1 MAPGRSCIAVG
12 LSHCNDY
19 REANP
24 LKLGAEHVPLPC
36 SLLELVLDR
45 YAEPPGIGS
54 NPHPMQL
61 DELLEYL
68 KSIENFNL
76 SPWVAIVG
84 QTEAIGDP
92 ATPSR
97 EQVAILR
104 WLGKALEIWEKQ
116 YPLEGRIA
124 AQVRR
129 LKPLSAA
136 LAITDPRFMQ
146 PGAHPL
152 HQLLDNIQARAI
164 GWQSRLDRVGTILEQ
179 QVTSAVDQSRRWFD
193 NRSADLAG
201 ICAEFSAAAE
211 RDQARAQRM
220 VQRVVETETGKV
232 RTASAKQEAARMINA
247 LLEKYPAP
255 EEIGEFIKG
264 PWYTS
269 AQLLLLKLGPDSAQW
284 EEMSATTETLLDS
297 LQSLDEAQEARRQ
310 HIFAVVTQ
318 LPREMRR
325 WLLSLHHDTEAVNE
339 AMGLVE
345 RAHLR
350 ILRHQPLEL
359 QHIAPLIA
367 DGENVNADEER
378 SPSTLKNW
386 QEGQWFSVD
395 SDEGILRVQLALK
408 VAQSQQ
414 LLFTNMAGIKV
425 LQLSYAQFSRY
436 LEEGKAK
443 ALHSGAS
450 FSLCL
455 AYAVGIDSVE
465 ILDALV
471 SALTEAEPAS
481 GPSHEPEPQPAQAS
495 GTKPN
500 FEQESDPLPMLE
512 QESELELELEPES
525 QLAPVPAQEPS
536 EHNDSQHHLQ
546 ELLGLNSSTEAPRES
561 WDLSRQPPVDKKP
574 WSSGGFLIEQAE
586 EIKSRGG
593 FLDQQSTDISIGAD
607 QLAGQ
612 EKNSDASAGYLTE
625 NVRDNDAGIG
635 HFTEQEPERQ
645 VKLRM
650 GTWLGF
656 HDGETPLMA
665 RLAVH
670 DPEEGYYIFVNR
682 NGVKMRQVSSEELLK
697 LIDTGLVDILETNS
711 NFRDD
716 VTEVRKKLD
725 Q

>member
-1 MAPGRSCIAVG
+1 
-12 LSHCNDY
+12 
-19 REANP
+19 
-24 LKLGAEHVPLPC
+24 
-36 SLLELVLDR
+36 
-45 YAEPPGIGS
+45 
-54 NPHPMQL
+54 MQL
-61 DELLEYL
+61 DELLGYL
-68 KSIENFNL
+68 KNIDNFNL

-116 YPLEGRIA
+116 FPLEGRLA

-136 LAITDPRFMQ
+136 LAIMDPNFMQ
-146 PGAHPL
+146 PGTHPL
-152 HQLLDNIQARAI
+152 HQLLDNIQTRAI
-164 GWQSRLDRVGTILEQ
+164 GWQLRLDRAGTILEQ
-179 QVTSAVDQSRRWFD
+179 QVTRAVDQSREWFD
-193 NRSADLAG
+193 NKSTDLGG

-220 VQRVVETETGKV
+220 VQRVAEAEAGKV
-232 RTASAKQEAARMINA
+232 KTAAAKQEASRVINA

-255 EEIGEFIKG
+255 VEIGEFIKG

-269 AQLLLLKLGPDSAQW
+269 AQLLLLKFGSDSEHWQI
-284 EEMSATTETLLDS
+284 MSATTETLLDS
-297 LQSLDEAQEARRQ
+297 LQSLEETQETRRQ
-310 HIFAVVTQ
+310 YIFEVVTQ
-318 LPREMRR
+318 LPKEMRR

-350 ILRHQPLEL
+350 ILRRQPLEL
-359 QHIAPLIA
+359 QHIEPIVVE
-367 DGENVNADEER
+367 GEHFNGGKETNPNA
-378 SPSTLKNW
+378 LKTW

-395 SDEGILRVQLALK
+395 GDEGIVRVQLVLK
-408 VAQSQQ
+408 VEQSQQ

-425 LQLSYAQFSRY
+425 LQLSFAQFGRL
-436 LEEGKAK
+436 LELNKVK
-443 ALHSGAS
+443 ALYSGAS

-471 SALTEAEPAS
+471 NALAQSEPVPSPRFEAEP
-481 GPSHEPEPQPAQAS
+481 EPEPA
-495 GTKPN
+495 
-500 FEQESDPLPMLE
+500 
-512 QESELELELEPES
+512 LEPES
-525 QLAPVPAQEPS
+525 APEP
-536 EHNDSQHHLQ
+536 D
-546 ELLGLNSSTEAPRES
+546 
-561 WDLSRQPPVDKKP
+561 PVDETSEQEEAQHPTPSQQEIQSNAEAHADRQDPGKQRPVGKKTGG
-574 WSSGGFLIEQAE
+574 SGGFLIEQAE
-586 EIKSRGG
+586 AIKARGG
-593 FLDQQSTDISIGAD
+593 YLLQPVAHPETGAD
-607 QLAGQ
+607 QHNEEEQTPDNSTDQDQLAEQ
-612 EKNSDASAGYLTE
+612 ATDDNVSQDPLTEQASA
-625 NVRDNDAGIG
+625 
-635 HFTEQEPERQ
+635 PKRQ
-645 VKLRM
+645 INLPM
-650 GTWLGF
+650 GAWLGF

-682 NGVKMRQVSSEELLK
+682 NGVKMRQVSSQELLR
-697 LIDTGLVDILETNS
+697 LIDSGLVDILETNS

-716 VTEVRKKLD
+716 VTEVRKNLD